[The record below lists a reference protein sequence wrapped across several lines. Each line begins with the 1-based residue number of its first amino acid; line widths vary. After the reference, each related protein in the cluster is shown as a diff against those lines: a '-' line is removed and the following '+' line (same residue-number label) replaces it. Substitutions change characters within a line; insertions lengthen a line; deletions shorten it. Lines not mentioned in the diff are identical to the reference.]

1 MTRYREIADAIREK
15 IQSGEYARGSVLP
28 SNADLAAEH
37 AVSTPVV
44 NRALQVLRS
53 EGLVRAERGRGTVVH
68 EIAPLVRRAVE
79 RHRRT
84 VREQQ
89 GGAFA
94 SEVSSLGYAPRSNL
108 VQVGPV
114 TPPPHVAEL
123 LGLTDPDPVAA
134 IRDRRMYADDTPVQ
148 LATSYVPWEIASG
161 TRITQPDVGP
171 GGTYARLAEQGHVVT
186 RWRER
191 VTTRP
196 PSEAEGDFLNLTDD
210 QRVLAI
216 ERVAY
221 TTQDRPVEVTLMALP
236 AHQWTL
242 EYEWEDGS

>member
-1 MTRYREIADAIREK
+1 MTRYREIADAIRKK
-15 IQSGEYARGSVLP
+15 IELGEYARGSVLP

-44 NRALQVLRS
+44 NRALQVLQS

-84 VREQQ
+84 VREQ

-94 SEVSSLGYAPRSNL
+94 SEVLRLGHTPRSDL
-108 VQVGPV
+108 VRVGPT
-114 TPPPHVAEL
+114 TPPPHVAALLEL
-123 LGLTDPDPVAA
+123 TGPDPVTA
-134 IRDRRMYADDTPVQ
+134 IRDRRMYADSTPVQ
-148 LATSYVPWEIASG
+148 LATSYVPWELATG

-171 GGTYARLAEQGHVVT
+171 GGTYARLAEQGHAVV

-196 PSEAEGDFLNLTDD
+196 PSETEGEFLQLTDD

-221 TTQDRPVEVTLMALP
+221 TAQGRPVEVTVMALP

-242 EYEWEDGS
+242 EYEWEDES